1 MNRDKTELILAKG
14 KSKQTIYPTRT
25 MSNWSGDLRDRK
37 KREENALKE
46 GMTIQKY
53 EHTLRALGIDYEKGD
68 PYEEI
73 RRSMQY

>member
-1 MNRDKTELILAKG
+1 
-14 KSKQTIYPTRT
+14 

-46 GMTIQKY
+46 GMTIQKD

>member
-1 MNRDKTELILAKG
+1 MT
-14 KSKQTIYPTRT
+14 
-25 MSNWSGDLRDRK
+25 SNWSGDLRDRK